1 MGLGFG
7 IGGSEVWKWW
17 GLGFEK
23 WFWEEI
29 RVRRR
34 RWEDLVR
41 KRASIV
47 ERERDGEERE
57 ESTEGK

>member
-7 IGGSEVWKWW
+7 IGGSEVWKWR

-34 RWEDLVR
+34 MWEGLVR

-47 ERERDGEERE
+47 ERDGKERE
-57 ESTEGK
+57 ERTEGK